1 MATEIEIKYKVLAT
15 NVDRIK
21 DLLAKYETKGRKYEN
36 NIMFDN
42 DQKTMDSVD
51 ARLRVRLISET
62 RESQEKHIQLT
73 YKRRLSVE
81 NGIKKEEEIEV
92 EFDTNAKDFIEI
104 LNKMGYK
111 RTTSY
116 ERFRETFVTPNHVK
130 VTLDEFP
137 YGVVLEI
144 EGEEADVL
152 SLETD
157 LGLTS
162 SDRYALSCDDLYR
175 ELCQKE
181 GKEHKQDIS
190 FDDPDMPKY

>member
-1 MATEIEIKYKVLAT
+1 MATEIEIKYKVLS
-15 NVDRIK
+15 K
-21 DLLAKYETKGRKYEN
+21 DLSRLQSLLKEYESKGRKYEN

-42 DQKTMDSVD
+42 EQKTMDSAD

-62 RESQEKHIQLT
+62 RESQDKHIQLT

-92 EFDTNAKDFIEI
+92 EFDTNANHFIMI
-104 LNKMGYK
+104 INKMGYQ

-116 ERFRETFVTPNHVK
+116 ERYRETFVTPNYIK
-130 VTLDEFP
+130 VTYDEFP

-144 EGEEADVL
+144 EGEEPEL
-152 SLETD
+152 IELEKD
-157 LGLTS
+157 LGLS
-162 SDRYALSCDDLYR
+162 SGDRYALSCDDLYR

-181 GKEHKQDIS
+181 GKEHKKDIS
-190 FDDPDMPKY
+190 FDDADMPKY